1 MKFLIT
7 GAAGF
12 IGFHTCSQLLKQG
25 HEILGVDNLNDYYE
39 VSLKK
44 SRLNLLKADPKFTF
58 FKLDIS
64 NYSKL
69 QKEFSQHYDVEYI
82 IHLAAQAGVRH
93 SLKDPFIYEN
103 SNLKGLLNI
112 LELVK
117 KFKKLRHFIFASSS
131 SVYGG
136 IRELPYNTDQF
147 TDRPISFYA
156 ATKMSG
162 ELMCHCYSHLYN
174 IPITCLRFFTV
185 YGPWGRPDMAAFSF
199 TKKILEGETIR
210 VFNNGEM
217 VRDFT
222 YIDDIVN
229 GVVACTFEPPEPNK
243 MAVPFSVYNIGNNN
257 GENLME
263 FIKIIEKELGK
274 DAIIDFVPQQPGEVL
289 ETCADSSS
297 AERAFGF
304 SSKIDISEGIPLF
317 IEWYREYYDV

>member
-25 HEILGVDNLNDYYE
+25 HEILGVDNLNNYYE

-44 SRLNLLKADPKFTF
+44 SRLNLLMADPKFTF
-58 FKLDIS
+58 LKLDIS

-69 QKEFSQHYDVEYI
+69 QKEFFQHCDIEYV

-117 KFKKLRHFIFASSS
+117 SFEKLQHFIFASSS

-136 IRELPYNTDQF
+136 ISELPYNTDQF

-174 IPITCLRFFTV
+174 IPITSLRFFTV
-185 YGPWGRPDMAAFSF
+185 YGPWGRPDMAAFAF
-199 TKKILEGETIR
+199 TKKILGGETIR

-222 YIDDIVN
+222 YIDDTVN
-229 GVVACTFEPPEPNK
+229 GVVACTFEPPKPNK

-257 GENLME
+257 GEKLMK

-317 IEWYREYYDV
+317 IKWYREYYDV

>member
-1 MKFLIT
+1 M
-7 GAAGF
+7 
-12 IGFHTCSQLLKQG
+12 
-25 HEILGVDNLNDYYE
+25 
-39 VSLKK
+39 
-44 SRLNLLKADPKFTF
+44 
-58 FKLDIS
+58 
-64 NYSKL
+64 
-69 QKEFSQHYDVEYI
+69 
-82 IHLAAQAGVRH
+82 
-93 SLKDPFIYEN
+93 
-103 SNLKGLLNI
+103 NI

-222 YIDDIVN
+222 YIDDTVN
-229 GVVACTFEPPEPNK
+229 GVVACTFEPPKPNK

-274 DAIIDFVPQQPGEVL
+274 DAIIDFIPQQPEKCWKLAQIQVQPRGHL
-289 ETCADSSS
+289 
-297 AERAFGF
+297 GF
-304 SSKIDISEGIPLF
+304 LPKLIYLRVF
-317 IEWYREYYDV
+317 HCL